1 MLMKCSKCNKNIEV
15 SDDAYFLYK
24 RAINNKSIRCG
35 GYTNMWERVHPLT
48 CACGGILHDIPK

>member
-1 MLMKCSKCNKNIEV
+1 MKCSKCNKNIEV